1 MVTTVKCPICE
12 KPVEW
17 TEQSPY
23 RPFCSKRCQQ
33 IDLGAWADE
42 EYRVASRQEDED
54 GGEEN

>member
-17 TEQSPY
+17 TENSPY
-23 RPFCSKRCQQ
+23 RPFCSKRCRQ